1 MLYHRWILLLLV
13 LLSVQ
18 VSAEFKPFQTD
29 SLKEIQ
35 ERYQGQPFLL
45 TLWSVECSPCL
56 RELDMLSRWV
66 KKHPG
71 QNIVLISTDD
81 ISIAEEAWQLIRKY
95 KLAKLDSWIFSDQ
108 FSERLRFNIDPNWH
122 GELPRSY
129 FYSSNHERRG
139 HSGPLSEKMVK
150 TWANESY
157 ATGL

>member
-1 MLYHRWILLLLV
+1 MLYHRWIPLLLV

-18 VSAEFKPFQTD
+18 VSAEFKPFQAD

-35 ERYQGQPFLL
+35 ERYQGQAFLL
-45 TLWSVECSPCL
+45 TLWSLECSPCL

-66 KKHPG
+66 EKYPG

-81 ISIAEEAWQLIRKY
+81 PSVADKAWQLIKKY

-108 FSERLRFNIDPNWH
+108 FTERLRYNIDPNWH

-129 FYSSNHERRG
+129 FYSSNHERHG
-139 HSGPLSEKMVK
+139 HSGALSEQMLKS
-150 TWANESY
+150 WAGQLN